1 MHLKLLSKR
10 AIQTT
15 AEPTGDLFG
24 NKIADNIMQVS
35 KTLHRI
41 FQKQMLRE
49 KKEIYMYKYIYIYIY
64 ISRNK
69 TKNH

>member
-1 MHLKLLSKR
+1 MLNNLLQMHLKLLSKR

-24 NKIADNIMQVS
+24 NKIADKIMQVS

-41 FQKQMLRE
+41 F
-49 KKEIYMYKYIYIYIY
+49 
-64 ISRNK
+64 
-69 TKNH
+69 

>member
-24 NKIADNIMQVS
+24 NKIADEIKIMQVS
-35 KTLHRI
+35 KTSHRI

-49 KKEIYMYKYIYIYIY
+49 KKKYICIYIYIYIY
-64 ISRNK
+64 IYIQK
-69 TKNH
+69 

>member
-41 FQKQMLRE
+41 F
-49 KKEIYMYKYIYIYIY
+49 
-64 ISRNK
+64 
-69 TKNH
+69 